1 MKRCIR
7 LIRAKEIQK
16 KEMQFDEQAREKHR
30 NEAQV

>member
-1 MKRCIR
+1 MHSFNKSERNP
-7 LIRAKEIQK
+7 K